1 MTGDAARP
9 GGEAH
14 ACCRGENNPTG
25 KRSKLHLDSG
35 SDVRKPGRVS
45 TVNRTE
51 IVGQIDEEFSAMG
64 YPQPNSR
71 IRAVDA
77 SRGAG
82 RGQID
87 PILCL
92 QAAGRDDKA
101 RVGYIRPISLD
112 LALGTRAIFCGQGRS
127 NFSPEPSEQ
136 KGKNQP
142 GPNGIYDSQLTAL
155 PWAKN
160 RAKAR
165 APSPKW
171 VLRLGRRPYWVPR
184 TKAVTLPPRRAA

>member
-9 GGEAH
+9 GGEAQ
-14 ACCRGENNPTG
+14 ACCRGENNPAG

-77 SRGAG
+77 SRGAA

-92 QAAGRDDKA
+92 QAAGRDD
-101 RVGYIRPISLD
+101 
-112 LALGTRAIFCGQGRS
+112 
-127 NFSPEPSEQ
+127 
-136 KGKNQP
+136 
-142 GPNGIYDSQLTAL
+142 
-155 PWAKN
+155 
-160 RAKAR
+160 
-165 APSPKW
+165 
-171 VLRLGRRPYWVPR
+171 
-184 TKAVTLPPRRAA
+184 